1 MCLEQRERNG
11 YKNDKKEL
19 ALEYHKKGYNCT
31 QAVACAFCGEFGVSE
46 EEMYKIAEGF
56 GLGMGMMDICGAL
69 TGLFML
75 IGMKN
80 SGGVEQAGKTKA
92 DTYKKTREYAAKFK
106 EINGSV
112 YCKELKGVETGKS
125 LHHVINVSWML
136 WSSQSSS

>member
-1 MCLEQRERNG
+1 MT
-11 YKNDKKEL
+11 KKEL

-31 QAVACAFCGEFGVSE
+31 QAVACAFCGEFGVS
-46 EEMYKIAEGF
+46 
-56 GLGMGMMDICGAL
+56 GMMDTCGAL

-112 YCKELKGVETGKS
+112 YCKELKGVETGKI
-125 LHHVINVSWML
+125 LAPCDKCILDAVELAEQFLKEN
-136 WSSQSSS
+136 

>member
-1 MCLEQRERNG
+1 M
-11 YKNDKKEL
+11 DSS
-19 ALEYHKKGYNCT
+19 
-31 QAVACAFCGEFGVSE
+31 SE

-56 GLGMGMMDICGAL
+56 GLGMGMMDTCGAL

-112 YCKELKGVETGKS
+112 YCKELKGVETGKI
-125 LHHVINVSWML
+125 LAPCDKCILDAVELAEQFLKEN
-136 WSSQSSS
+136 

>member
-1 MCLEQRERNG
+1 M
-11 YKNDKKEL
+11 KKKEL

-56 GLGMGMMDICGAL
+56 GLGMGMMDTCGAL

-80 SGGVEQAGKTKA
+80 
-92 DTYKKTREYAAKFK
+92 TYKKTREYAAKFK

-112 YCKELKGVETGKS
+112 YCKELKGVETGKI
-125 LHHVINVSWML
+125 LAPCDKCILDAVELAEQFLKEN
-136 WSSQSSS
+136 

>member
-1 MCLEQRERNG
+1 M
-11 YKNDKKEL
+11 KKKEL

-56 GLGMGMMDICGAL
+56 GLGMGMMDTCGAL

-80 SGGVEQAGKTKA
+80 SGGVEQAGKTKQ
-92 DTYKKTREYAAKFK
+92 TPIRRQE
-106 EINGSV
+106 S
-112 YCKELKGVETGKS
+112 
-125 LHHVINVSWML
+125 ML
-136 WSSQSSS
+136 RNLRRSTDLFIVKN